1 MTMSK
6 KLSGLV
12 FSAVLLSAGAAVA
25 LPPPLPAG
33 PGFMP
38 NASSA
43 KSKASF
49 SKTTHDFG
57 TVWDHKEVEVK
68 FPFTNEGTEPLE
80 IRDLR
85 STCGCTVPALEKTE
99 YAPGEGGE
107 ITVIFNPHNRSG
119 LNQRTVTVTTN
130 DPQGAYRLAIRAEVK
145 PVLEITNPFL
155 RFRTDKG
162 VPSTLTTTVYGRG
175 ETFDANFESAD
186 KRDLVS
192 VKKTIAP
199 EMEERRGEMWRRIDF
214 EVTSLPTAAV
224 GTSQTALTFTT
235 TDERRDRFQVQA
247 VIDVKGDLS
256 VNPSRVS
263 LGRLALDQSFAQEVI
278 VSSRSAEPFEIK
290 RVECIGTMN
299 ELMTFE
305 WTPLDP
311 EKRDAY
317 RLTLSGTP
325 QAELR
330 QSGKIVVHTDV
341 KDEPTIDVPYYG
353 WVPRERQAPEPPAR
367 VDRPGVGGNP

>member
-1 MTMSK
+1 MTMSN
-6 KLSGLV
+6 KLGGLV

-33 PGFMP
+33 PGFTP
-38 NASSA
+38 NASS
-43 KSKASF
+43 SKAQASF

-57 TVWDHKEVEVK
+57 VVWDHKEVEIT

-130 DPQGAYRLAIRAEVK
+130 DAQGAYRLAIRAEVK
-145 PVLEITNPFL
+145 PVLEITSPFL

-162 VPSTLTTTVYGRG
+162 KPAMLETSVWGRG
-175 ETFDANFESAD
+175 ETFDAEFRSVD
-186 KRDLVS
+186 KRDLLM
-192 VKKTIAP
+192 VKKTGV
-199 EMEERRGEMWRRIDF
+199 ESEERNGELWRRVDF
-214 EVTSLPTAAV
+214 EVTSVAGAAV
-224 GTSQTALTFTT
+224 GTSSAALTFTT
-235 TDERRDRFQVQA
+235 TDERRDQFQVQA
-247 VIDVKGDLS
+247 VLDVKGDLS
-256 VNPSRVS
+256 VNPSRLS
-263 LGRLALDQSFAQEVI
+263 LGRLSLEQPFEQEIVI
-278 VSSRSAEPFEIK
+278 STRSAKPFEIK
-290 RVECIGTMN
+290 AVEGIGTMN
-299 ELMTFE
+299 ELMAFE

-317 RLTLSGTP
+317 RITIKGTP
-325 QAELR
+325 KAELR
-330 QSGKIVVHTDV
+330 QSGKLVVYTDV
-341 KDEPTIDVPYYG
+341 ADEPTIDVPYYG
-353 WVPRERQAPEPPAR
+353 WVPRERQAPVPPVR